1 MKDMRTPLNTQDM
14 ELLDYF
20 SKTRNNTPQTKKQYR
35 LTLSE
40 YITYYNTTLTTLF
53 EEAENE
59 EEQGIRWKHRTLKR
73 RLIEYRAYLYNKHSP
88 NTAKHRFSR
97 IRAFYE
103 HFDIEIHKLPSFNKN
118 NNTPPINYKNLPDKE
133 IIRAAIDI
141 AHPVMKPIILFMVSS
156 GCAKAETLNLTI
168 MDYMKATYDYHQ
180 TDNIKEMINRLNQI
194 EDVIPTFHLKRQKTG
209 KYYTAF
215 CSPESV
221 RAINLYLSD
230 RKDPLTPEKKLFKI
244 NKDHFSVKFGE
255 INDELGL
262 GKVGVFRR
270 FRSHMLR
277 KFHASALMNDGMS
290 RETINDLQG
299 KSKNRVD
306 EAYFFN
312 TDESLR
318 EEYIKHLSAVTMSK
332 EVEKVTVKSPE
343 YIKLENKNRDL
354 KDTVTQQQAKYE
366 SIIKRIEALENK
378 DDDEILNRFRKD

>member
-14 ELLDYF
+14 DLLDYF
-20 SKTRNNTPQTKKQYR
+20 IKTRNDKPQTKKQYKFA
-35 LTLSE
+35 LSE
-40 YITYYNTTLTTLF
+40 YITYYNTTLQELLD
-53 EEAENE
+53 EAENE
-59 EEQGIRWKHRTLKR
+59 EEDGIRWKHRTLKR
-73 RLIEYRAYLYNKHSP
+73 RLIEYRTYLYNKHST
-88 NTAKHRFSR
+88 NTAKHRFSS
-97 IRAFYE
+97 IRAFYK
-103 HFDIEIHKLPSFNKN
+103 HFDIEVHDLPVFNKPK
-118 NNTPPINYKNLPDKE
+118 NTPPINYKNLPDKE

-141 AHPVMKPIILFMVSS
+141 APPVMKPIILFMVSS
-156 GCAKAETLNLTI
+156 GCAKAETLNLTV

-180 TDNIKEMINRLNQI
+180 TDNIQEMINRLNQI
-194 EDVIPTFHLKRQKTG
+194 DDVIPTFNLKRQKTS
-209 KYYTAF
+209 KYYTTF
-215 CSPESV
+215 CSPEAV
-221 RAINLYLSD
+221 RAINLYLSN

-277 KFHASALMNDGMS
+277 KFHASALYNDGMS
-290 RETINDLQG
+290 LDKVNDLQG
-299 KSKNRVD
+299 KAKNRVD

-312 TDESLR
+312 TDEALK
-318 EEYIKHLSAVTMSK
+318 EEYIQHLSAVTMSK

>member
-1 MKDMRTPLNTQDM
+1 MKNMRTQLNTQDI

-20 SKTRNNTPQTKKQYR
+20 TKTRNIKPKTKKLYR
-35 LTLSE
+35 ITLSE
-40 YITYYNTTLTTLF
+40 YTSYYNTTLTQLF

-59 EEQGIRWKHRTLKR
+59 EEQGIRWKHRILKK
-73 RLIEYRAYLYNKHSP
+73 RLIEYRVHLHNTHSK
-88 NTAKHRFSR
+88 NTAEHRFNR
-97 IRAFYE
+97 IRAFYK
-103 HFDIEIHKLPSFNKN
+103 HFDIEIHDLPVFNKN
-118 NNTPPINYKNLPDKE
+118 DDTPPINYKNLPDKE

-141 AHPVMKPIILFMVSS
+141 AAPVMKPIILFMVSS

-168 MDYMKATYDYHQ
+168 MDYMKATYEYHQ
-180 TDNIKEMINRLNQI
+180 TNNIEEMINRLNQI
-194 EDVIPTFHLKRQKTG
+194 DDVIPTFHLKRQKTG
-209 KYYTAF
+209 KYYTTF
-215 CSPESV
+215 CSPETV

-244 NKDHFSVKFGE
+244 NGDHFSVKFGE

-277 KFHASALMNDGMS
+277 KFNASALMNDGMS

-299 KSKNRVD
+299 KSKNRID

-312 TDESLR
+312 TDEALK
-318 EEYIKHLSAVTMSK
+318 EEYIQHLPAVTMSK

-343 YIKLENKNRDL
+343 YIKLENKNRNL
-354 KDTVTQQQAKYE
+354 QQTVNQQQNKYE
-366 SIIKRIEALENK
+366 TIIKRIEALENK
-378 DDDEILNRFRKD
+378 SDEDVLSKFR